1 MTNLISSLLEDLV
14 GLATGISGR
23 AEDFHLSK
31 SFVIL
36 KKRAISKNLWLEVGT
51 ELYNLVIYLSKQENG
66 NLTV

>member
-36 KKRAISKNLWLEVGT
+36 KKREISRDL
-51 ELYNLVIYLSKQENG
+51 
-66 NLTV
+66 